1 MAKNVG
7 RCLYDVRILNAMNE
21 IPQPSSASVSD
32 RLGAPLTFRPE
43 PLMVE
48 MLREFGTHERRSVG
62 GAIRELLRYG
72 LQAHGYW
79 PGFEAGSENGEAIR
93 EEG

>member
-1 MAKNVG
+1 M
-7 RCLYDVRILNAMNE
+7 
-21 IPQPSSASVSD
+21 SD

-43 PLMVE
+43 VTMVE
-48 MLREFGTHERRSVG
+48 MVREFATNERRSVG

-79 PGFEAGSENGEAIR
+79 PGFEAASENGEAIC
-93 EEG
+93 EAG